1 MMKKGLGNILMV
13 STALLGALVPMVAH
27 AADGENRSGTTSTT
41 ATFTA
46 NTTKPVDP
54 VDPTDP
60 TKPLDPKPGD
70 GDNGANAGAG
80 LSLIYAPGKL
90 DFGSHEIDVVNNQ
103 SYSALA
109 GTAGSTV
116 TMGTTGKVGL
126 QVSDQRGTNAGW
138 TLSVAAAD
146 GADGNL
152 STLKGATITL
162 PAGTVISS
170 GSEASNG
177 STGGNGT
184 VGQAVALDLGSQ
196 ASTSAGAS
204 FVGTTSGNVMTAADK
219 SGAGITSDLLDP
231 AAVKLN
237 VVANTAAATTYKGVL
252 NWTLTSS
259 ADN

>member
-1 MMKKGLGNILMV
+1 MKKVVGSLLMT
-13 STALLGALVPMVAH
+13 STILLGALTPIVGH
-27 AADGENRSGTTSTT
+27 AADGENRSGTTNAT

-46 NTTKPVDP
+46 NTTNPVDP

-70 GDNGANAGAG
+70 GDNGANSGAG

-90 DFGSHEIDVVNNQ
+90 DFGSHEIDVINNQ
-103 SYSALA
+103 SYKALT
-109 GTAGSTV
+109 GSDGSTV
-116 TMGTTGKVGL
+116 TMGSTSKVGL

-146 GADGNL
+146 GTDGNL
-152 STLKGATITL
+152 STLKGATVSL

-177 STGGNGT
+177 STGGNGA
-184 VGQAVALDLGSQ
+184 VGQAVELDLGSQ

-204 FVGTTSGNVMTAADK
+204 FTGTTSGNVMTATDK